1 MEYNLKVDK
10 REIGPSSKLTKIRKD
25 IKVPGVIYGY
35 KKQSLSII
43 VEYNSLLK
51 ILSTAGTSNIITLN
65 LDKKDYSLIIQ
76 ILVFLF

>member
-35 KKQSLSII
+35 KKQNLPII

-51 ILSTAGTSNIITLN
+51 ISTPVDPGPPKN
-65 LDKKDYSLIIQ
+65 L
-76 ILVFLF
+76 